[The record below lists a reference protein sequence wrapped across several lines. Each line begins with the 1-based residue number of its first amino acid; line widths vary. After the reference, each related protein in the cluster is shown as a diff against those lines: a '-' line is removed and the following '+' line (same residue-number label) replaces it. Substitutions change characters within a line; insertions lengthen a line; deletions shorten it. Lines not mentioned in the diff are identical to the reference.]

1 MKVNELVVM
10 QQLISDHKA
19 LCFQLNFQKPL
30 NERKSVVSR
39 RLRNFDF
46 ESFNEMII
54 SSGLLADASDLPLEM
69 LVDRYDNVLRDTMDI
84 LAPVKSRTIVLRPNP
99 PWYNEDIGLMRRGE
113 GTGYSAGGATLA
125 VLNRTDCATESRD
138 YQANRTSMG
147 T

>member
-99 PWYNEDIGLMRRGE
+99 PWYNEDIGLMRRE
-113 GTGYSAGGATLA
+113 GAGYSTGGATLA
-125 VLNRTDCATESRD
+125 VLNRTDCATQSRD